1 MGFGANR
8 LGSEISSNFSSCL
21 TLGKFLN
28 LSKRSFFRLK
38 EEDDNLIEPV
48 LGTSGDYVLVRK
60 GTVSKPLSTVSFDS
74 SFSVSPGRRDVQQ
87 VLMLVWPLRLR
98 ADSDTVV
105 PKSACHTAE
114 FQYSPAGLAGVLWHE
129 ASAFLVV
136 GKLPI

>member
-1 MGFGANR
+1 MGFGAKR
-8 LGSEISSNFSSCL
+8 LGSEISSNFSSRL

-28 LSKRSFFRLK
+28 LSKLSFFHLK
-38 EEDDNLIEPV
+38 EEDDNLTE
-48 LGTSGDYVLVRK
+48 LFWELVEIMYSCAK
-60 GTVSKPLSTVSFDS
+60 APFPSLFSTVSLDS

-87 VLMLVWPLRLR
+87 VLRLVWPLRLR

-114 FQYSPAGLAGVLWHE
+114 FQYSPAGLEGVLWHE